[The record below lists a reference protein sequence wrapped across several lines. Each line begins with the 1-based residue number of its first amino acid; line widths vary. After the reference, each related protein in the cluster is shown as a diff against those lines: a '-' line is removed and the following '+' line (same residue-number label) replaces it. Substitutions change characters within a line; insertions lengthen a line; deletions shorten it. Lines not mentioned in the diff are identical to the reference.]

1 MVGSLK
7 RRHRWGLGWGMY
19 RQIRKSPNGRGRVSA
34 RSCIVAALALVLVSL
49 TTLPPF
55 PTRAAGGGTGNVLVV
70 MAHPDDEAL
79 ATAGIIANARSAG
92 RRVFVA
98 IATNGDSRAGS
109 GGGSYCGTS
118 TSQQS
123 AMAQFGVL
131 RNTETIAGMAVLGLA
146 RSLNSSVSDIFF
158 LGYPDDA
165 LVDVAHS
172 SGIWTGDP
180 TGLHRTYA
188 DDGDASTT
196 TCNGDLRYLLSGR
209 HSNLTAADL
218 AADFEALVSLTNP
231 TDIYTHA
238 TFDGHVDHAEVY
250 QQVVAAAQRKGITAT
265 VHSALVHPE
274 GTSSCDALSAYQW
287 PNPSTTN
294 NDPFARFT
302 PTIDATAPPVPTC
315 STTPNSTSWGSAG
328 PPDELVEVPANMQAT
343 TEATNRKWEVISKYA
358 SQIDCRT
365 GGTYPASCGYMRA
378 FVKKHEFFWTSV
390 VTPPTPPPA
399 GSNKFGVTS
408 IGPLLDKPAS
418 DYKFGAIH
426 ALSEQG
432 TLLTFRFYARGGPA
446 TQKFIPVVYSVG
458 PNDKPTSLLV
468 KGEEVTV
475 AANSVASWRTSNLP
489 ATSVPAGRYML
500 ALLAG
505 PSTAGA
511 ILYYNSVVNGG
522 IYNSNTYPTP
532 SSNWGSTTSQNS
544 QHSFYVD
551 YQPPTQD
558 TQAPAVAVTAPASGS
573 TVSDTT
579 TVSASA
585 TDNVAVARVDFLVDG
600 AVASSD
606 TTSPHSFAW
615 DTRTVSNGPHS
626 LSAKAYD
633 PAGNVGAS
641 AAIAVTVNN
650 LVLVPDLQ
658 SPTVSITAPASGA
671 TVSAT
676 ATVTAGANDNVGVTK
691 VDFLVDGSVVGND
704 TTSPYSLAWDTTT
717 SPNGSHALVA
727 KAYDSAGNVGT
738 SATTTV
744 TVNNVAARTFGGTTV
759 GTSTD
764 QPGSN
769 YRFGT
774 PYTLYET
781 AELRSFRFYARGGG
795 SPQRFI
801 PVLYNVDTTDT
812 PTNLVAQGAEVTVSG
827 SAAAGWQT
835 SALPATTLP
844 PGRYVLALL
853 AGTASGGSVLYYTLE
868 TNGGMYSANSY
879 PTPAPTWGAVSSVNA
894 RYSFYVEYQPGAVD
908 TQSPTVSVTA
918 PANGATVS
926 GNVTVS
932 ANATDNLA
940 VTKVEFLVDGSLAAT
955 VGASPYTF
963 VWDTAGVANRDHVR
977 GPKRTTSPATL
988 APAPQ

>member
-1 MVGSLK
+1 MV
-7 RRHRWGLGWGMY
+7 H
-19 RQIRKSPNGRGRVSA
+19 
-34 RSCIVAALALVLVSL
+34 
-49 TTLPPF
+49 
-55 PTRAAGGGTGNVLVV
+55 
-70 MAHPDDEAL
+70 
-79 ATAGIIANARSAG
+79 
-92 RRVFVA
+92 
-98 IATNGDSRAGS
+98 
-109 GGGSYCGTS
+109 
-118 TSQQS
+118 
-123 AMAQFGVL
+123 
-131 RNTETIAGMAVLGLA
+131 
-146 RSLNSSVSDIFF
+146 
-158 LGYPDDA
+158 
-165 LVDVAHS
+165 
-172 SGIWTGDP
+172 
-180 TGLHRTYA
+180 
-188 DDGDASTT
+188 
-196 TCNGDLRYLLSGR
+196 
-209 HSNLTAADL
+209 
-218 AADFEALVSLTNP
+218 
-231 TDIYTHA
+231 
-238 TFDGHVDHAEVY
+238 
-250 QQVVAAAQRKGITAT
+250 
-265 VHSALVHPE
+265 
-274 GTSSCDALSAYQW
+274 
-287 PNPSTTN
+287 
-294 NDPFARFT
+294 

-315 STTPNSTSWGSAG
+315 STTPNSTSWGFAG

-343 TEATNRKWEVISKYA
+343 TEATNRKWEVISKFV

-390 VTPPTPPPA
+390 VTPPTPPRA

-432 TLLTFRFYARGGPA
+432 TLLTFRFYAGWSGYPEVHTGRLLGRA
-446 TQKFIPVVYSVG
+446 QRQA
-458 PNDKPTSLLV
+458 DKPAGQGRRGHGS
-468 KGEEVTV
+468 
-475 AANSVASWRTSNLP
+475 ANSVASWRTSNLP

-650 LVLVPDLQ
+650 LVLVPICKVQ
-658 SPTVSITAPASGA
+658 RFRSPRRKRR

-691 VDFLVDGSVVGND
+691 VDFLVDGSVVGNEQPVP
-704 TTSPYSLAWDTTT
+704 TRC
-717 SPNGSHALVA
+717 GIRRR
-727 KAYDSAGNVGT
+727 
-738 SATTTV
+738 
-744 TVNNVAARTFGGTTV
+744 ARTGRTPLWRRPTTGRQRRHQRHDDGDCQQRRSSDV
-759 GTSTD
+759 RGHHGRD
-764 QPGSN
+764 IDGPA
-769 YRFGT
+769 RFELPVRE

-781 AELRSFRFYARGGG
+781 AELRSFRFLRPRRWV
-795 SPQRFI
+795 SPEVYL
-801 PVLYNVDTTDT
+801 VLYNVDTTDT
-812 PTNLVAQGAEVTVSG
+812 PTNLVAQV
-827 SAAAGWQT
+827 Q
-835 SALPATTLP
+835 
-844 PGRYVLALL
+844 R
-853 AGTASGGSVLYYTLE
+853 
-868 TNGGMYSANSY
+868 
-879 PTPAPTWGAVSSVNA
+879 
-894 RYSFYVEYQPGAVD
+894 
-908 TQSPTVSVTA
+908 
-918 PANGATVS
+918 
-926 GNVTVS
+926 
-932 ANATDNLA
+932 
-940 VTKVEFLVDGSLAAT
+940 
-955 VGASPYTF
+955 
-963 VWDTAGVANRDHVR
+963 
-977 GPKRTTSPATL
+977 
-988 APAPQ
+988 